1 MSRMKSIAS
10 VLSVI
15 ALGFGLLSCTN
26 SGGGGGGSSTSTF
39 AVSTTAADFGVV
51 GNSYSTTLVTVNGT
65 APLTW
70 SLSTGSLPAG
80 LNPVIPATGTITGT
94 PTVQGSFTATFTVT
108 DSTGKTATGSVLFAV
123 HPRTDVLSVDNG
135 APPVPGIGGPSSR
148 PSISDDGRFAVF
160 ASSASNLVPG
170 ISGSQIYLHDWQTNQ
185 TTLISRDGIAVSP
198 TGGNGT
204 SSAPSISGDGQFMA
218 FVSDATN
225 LLPAGSPAV
234 TSRQIYVHDRQL
246 GVTSLV
252 SRDNSSN
259 QASAGVVALSP
270 SISGDGRFVAFVS
283 SSANLVS
290 SVSVFPQVYLRDVQ
304 LGVTSLVSQDNSS
317 NQASAGVAALSPS
330 ISGDGRFVAFVSSS
344 ANLVPSV
351 SVFPQIYL
359 RDVQLGVVSLVSKD
373 NSPVPVE
380 GNGLSSEPSVNANGR
395 FVAFSSLSINLGAV
409 SGNQQIYVRALP

>member
-259 QASAGVVALSP
+259 QASAGVAALSP

-290 SVSVFPQVYLRDVQ
+290 
-304 LGVTSLVSQDNSS
+304 
-317 NQASAGVAALSPS
+317 
-330 ISGDGRFVAFVSSS
+330 
-344 ANLVPSV
+344 SV